1 MALISILIGSITGFA
16 SFWVAYLGA
25 DFSFW
30 NAFGIY
36 WVTGMIT
43 SIVLMLTLYF
53 ISRMPPQ
60 TPDLVLTRTG
70 EAALQSG

>member
-16 SFWVAYLGA
+16 SFWIAYLGA

-36 WVTGMIT
+36 WVTGMVT

-53 ISRMPPQ
+53 SSKMPPRS
-60 TPDLVLTRTG
+60 PDLMLSRNG
-70 EAALQSG
+70 ELALQTY